1 MVQIL
6 SMPDTTNKPNVPDN
20 SIDYNDLDRLGLSRT
35 AIACYAALAENGPGT
50 AGELAKRL
58 GRPRTSVY
66 HALNKLLIWGYVESS
81 KSIVL
86 PQATRFRAVRLDKAL
101 ENLAIYQRR
110 AVRELIDLQ
119 IEKSIKSQTLLGL
132 KGARRDWR

>member
-20 SIDYNDLDRLGLSRT
+20 SIDYNDLGRLGLSRT

-66 HALNKLLIWGYVESS
+66 HALNKLLIWG
-81 KSIVL
+81 L
-86 PQATRFRAVRLDKAL
+86 
-101 ENLAIYQRR
+101 RR
-110 AVRELIDLQ
+110 KFKINRIASGYPFSCRPA
-119 IEKSIKSQTLLGL
+119 G
-132 KGARRDWR
+132 